1 MDYKRVNE
9 FGQVGEDLAATQE
22 APAKEQNIED
32 EDEKDKQRPIKSEG
46 KAKKSEG
53 KAKKKLTE
61 DVKKSR
67 KKTN

>member
-46 KAKKSEG
+46 KT
-53 KAKKKLTE
+53 KKKPTE